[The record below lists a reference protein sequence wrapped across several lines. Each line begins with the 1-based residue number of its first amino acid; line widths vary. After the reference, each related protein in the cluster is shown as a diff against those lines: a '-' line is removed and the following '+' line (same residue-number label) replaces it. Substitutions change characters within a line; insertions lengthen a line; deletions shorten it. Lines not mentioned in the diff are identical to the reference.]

1 MFKAFFNTN
10 SSSNWIFE
18 GIKTEAE
25 WWISVE
31 NIIEELSALLDFKD
45 VWSIHSS
52 FEHSASELALFGFSF
67 SWAYENVKSEDIMD
81 GKLLVINSLLE
92 GFLVDDYLVTVD
104 QMLLELVGKDT
115 LEGVNLIGI
124 ANFLNDL
131 SHFIVSVSWL

>member
-1 MFKAFFNTN
+1 
-10 SSSNWIFE
+10 
-18 GIKTEAE
+18 
-25 WWISVE
+25 
-31 NIIEELSALLDFKD
+31 
-45 VWSIHSS
+45 
-52 FEHSASELALFGFSF
+52 
-67 SWAYENVKSEDIMD
+67 MD

-104 QMLLELVGKDT
+104 QMLLELVGKNS